1 MKSFNRNDH
10 DVKDQILRYLRA
22 VDTDSLLTIEV
33 ERVSPAL
40 DVTLSYKEFDLT
52 SKKLSLVYDF
62 YSIYVTDSD
71 ETWIRQ
77 SVSRIKKIQKLK
89 SLKQVDL
96 VNVDDLISQ
105 SMKAS
110 GFLET
115 RSNDRMNRYEIFITF
130 DEVEVATTVT
140 KFNASSTIS
149 SRSHIRMHVTDSVE
163 SDFDEFEKIVLS
175 AKLSE

>member
-1 MKSFNRNDH
+1 MKSFNRNDI
-10 DVKDQILRYLRA
+10 DVKNQIFRYLRA
-22 VDTDSLLTIEV
+22 IDTDDLLTIEV
-33 ERVSPAL
+33 EGVSPAL

-89 SLKQVDL
+89 NLKQVDL
-96 VNVDDLISQ
+96 VNVEDLISQ

-140 KFNASSTIS
+140 KSNASSTIS

>member
-1 MKSFNRNDH
+1 MKSFNRNDR

-33 ERVSPAL
+33 EGVSPAL

-77 SVSRIKKIQKLK
+77 SISRIEKIQKLM
-89 SLKQVDL
+89 SLESVD
-96 VNVDDLISQ
+96 NVKVDNLISQ
-105 SMKAS
+105 SMNAS

-115 RSNDRMNRYEIFITF
+115 RSFDRMNRYDIFITY
-130 DEVEVATTVT
+130 DDVEVAATIT
-140 KFNASSTIS
+140 KFNSSSTIS
-149 SRSHIRMHVTDSVE
+149 SRSHIRMHVTDNVE
-163 SDFDEFEKIVLS
+163 SDFKEFEKLVLDTRIT
-175 AKLSE
+175 E

>member
-1 MKSFNRNDH
+1 MKAFNRNEH

-33 ERVSPAL
+33 EGVSPAL

-77 SVSRIKKIQKLK
+77 SISRIEKIQKLM
-89 SLKQVDL
+89 SLESVD
-96 VNVDDLISQ
+96 NVKVDNLISR
-105 SMKAS
+105 SMNAS

-115 RSNDRMNRYEIFITF
+115 RSNDRINRYEIFITF

-149 SRSHIRMHVTDSVE
+149 SRSHIRMHVTDNVE
-163 SDFDEFEKIVLS
+163 SDFKEFEKLVLDTRIT
-175 AKLSE
+175 E

>member
-1 MKSFNRNDH
+1 MKSFNRNDI
-10 DVKDQILRYLRA
+10 DVKTQILRYLQA
-22 VDTDSLLTIEV
+22 IDVDNLLTIEI
-33 ERVSPAL
+33 EGISHSFS
-40 DVTLSYKEFDLT
+40 VTLSFEEFDLT
-52 SKKLSLVYDF
+52 SKKLNLVYDF

-105 SMKAS
+105 SVKAS

>member
-1 MKSFNRNDH
+1 MKAFNRNVK
-10 DVKDQILRYLRA
+10 DVKDQILRYLQA
-22 VDTDSLLTIEV
+22 IDVDNLLTIEI
-33 ERVSPAL
+33 EGISPSFS
-40 DVTLSYKEFDLT
+40 VTLSLEEFDLT
-52 SKKLSLVYDF
+52 SKKLNLVYDF

-89 SLKQVDL
+89 SLEQVDL
-96 VNVDDLISQ
+96 VKVEDLISQ

-130 DEVEVATTVT
+130 DEVEVATTIT
-140 KFNASSTIS
+140 KFNSSSTIS
-149 SRSHIRMHVTDSVE
+149 SRSHIRMHVTDNVK
-163 SDFDEFEKIVLS
+163 SDFKEFEKLVLDTRIT
-175 AKLSE
+175 E

>member
-1 MKSFNRNDH
+1 MKAFNRNDV
-10 DVKDQILRYLRA
+10 DVKTQILRYLQA
-22 VDTDSLLTIEV
+22 IDVDNLLTIEI
-33 ERVSPAL
+33 EGISPSFS
-40 DVTLSYKEFDLT
+40 VTLSFEEFDLT
-52 SKKLSLVYDF
+52 SKKLNLVYDF

-89 SLKQVDL
+89 SLEQVDL

-105 SMKAS
+105 SMNAS

-115 RSNDRMNRYEIFITF
+115 RSFDRMNRYDIFITF

-140 KFNASSTIS
+140 KFNSTSTIS
-149 SRSHIRMHVTDSVE
+149 ARSHIRMHVTDSVE
-163 SDFDEFEKIVLS
+163 SDFKEFEKLVLD
-175 AKLSE
+175 ARIAE